1 MAIKNTTTDKQK
13 KTKQKKTTILNEIND
28 GN

>member
-1 MAIKNTTTDKQK
+1 MAIKNTTTAKQK
-13 KTKQKKTTILNEIND
+13 KNKAKKTTILNEIND